1 MNLDELLVYRLSMDV
16 AEEIWRI
23 IFKWEYFEKDT
34 IGKQLIKAVDSISAN
49 LSEGFGRYYYK
60 ENKQF
65 CYYSRGSLFETKTW
79 MRKASNRNLL
89 EEKEYLTILNQLER
103 IGIKINNYINAIG
116 KHKLQNE
123 KQIMTT
129 NDHQ

>member
-1 MNLDELLVYRLSMDV
+1 
-16 AEEIWRI
+16 
-23 IFKWEYFEKDT
+23 
-34 IGKQLIKAVDSISAN
+34 
-49 LSEGFGRYYYK
+49 
-60 ENKQF
+60 
-65 CYYSRGSLFETKTW
+65 